1 MHSMGTLY
9 QTSSFISLELT
20 YFSQVNG
27 TLFKI

>member
-1 MHSMGTLY
+1 MGTLY

-20 YFSQVNG
+20 YFFSQVNG